1 MGEIF
6 PIVAGALIG
15 LLSSRIMAMRTRW
28 VVSALLTLLAG
39 GAATFLSGEAAESWA
54 FVLVDI
60 GLVGITA
67 AIVCGIA
74 MLVTRRVGQTR

>member
-67 AIVCGIA
+67 AIACGIA

>member
-15 LLSSRIMAMRTRW
+15 LLASRIMALRLRW
-28 VVSALLTLLAG
+28 IVSTILTLFAG

-60 GLVGITA
+60 GLVAITA
-67 AIVCGIA
+67 AIVWGVA
-74 MLVTRRVGQTR
+74 ALVTRRVGQTR